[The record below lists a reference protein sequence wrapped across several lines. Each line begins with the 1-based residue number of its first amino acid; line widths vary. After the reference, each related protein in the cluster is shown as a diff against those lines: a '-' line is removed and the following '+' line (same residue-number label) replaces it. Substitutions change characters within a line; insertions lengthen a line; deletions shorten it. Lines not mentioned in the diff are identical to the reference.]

1 MAQLGKG
8 SERFP
13 EPFPPLGSF
22 TIVFAAV
29 FQSGILDLTCEK
41 FKIHMQL
48 TAELIKKSL
57 SRVQDPD
64 IKRDLVSLGMIQ
76 DIHIEGKKASFKV
89 VLTTPACPL
98 KEVIKNNCIEALEE
112 DFGNDW
118 EWEIHMTAQVTTVR
132 DAAPILP
139 DVKNIVA
146 IASGKGGVGKST
158 TSVNL
163 AVALAQL
170 GAKVG
175 LIDADISGPSVPT
188 MFNVEGEQPAVK
200 KVGEKNVII
209 PITQYGVK
217 MMSIGFLTPT
227 DSAVVWRGPMAS
239 SALRQFISDV
249 EWGELDYLLIDL
261 PPGTSDIHL
270 TMVQTV
276 PVTGAVIVTTPQKV
290 ALADANKG
298 LSMFRQ
304 PQINVPVLGVVENM
318 AYFTPEE
325 LPENKYYLFG
335 KEGGRK
341 LAEKYQVPFLG
352 EIPII
357 QSIRESGDTGYPA
370 VLKNGLTKE
379 AYMQLAEEVARQIAI
394 RNASVEKT
402 EIVEIKA

>member
-1 MAQLGKG
+1 
-8 SERFP
+8 
-13 EPFPPLGSF
+13 
-22 TIVFAAV
+22 
-29 FQSGILDLTCEK
+29 
-41 FKIHMQL
+41 MQL
-48 TAELIKKSL
+48 TAESIKKSL
-57 SRVQDPD
+57 SRVDDPD
-64 IKRDLVSLGMIQ
+64 LKRDLVSLGMIQ
-76 DIHIEGKKASFKV
+76 GITIDGKKISFRV

-98 KEVIKNNCIEALEE
+98 KEVIKNNCLEVLAH
-112 DFGNDW
+112 DHGKDW
-118 EWEIHMTAQVTTVR
+118 EWNIVMTSEVTTVR
-132 DAAPILP
+132 DATPLLP
-139 DVKNIVA
+139 EVKNIIA

-158 TSVNL
+158 TAVNL

-188 MFNVEGEQPAVK
+188 MFNVEGEQPSVK
-200 KVGEKNVII
+200 KVGEKNIII

-217 MMSIGFLTPT
+217 LMSIGFLTPT

-239 SALRQFISDV
+239 SALRQFIQDV
-249 EWGELDYLLIDL
+249 EWGALDYLLIDL

-304 PQINVPVLGVVENM
+304 PQINVPILGVVENM

-341 LAEKYQVPFLG
+341 LAQKYDVPFLG
-352 EIPII
+352 EIPIV

-370 VLKNGLTKE
+370 VLKDGLTKD
-379 AYMQLAEEVARQIAI
+379 AYMVLAEGLARQIAI
-394 RNASVEKT
+394 RNASIQKT
-402 EIVEIKA
+402 SIVEVKA

>member
-1 MAQLGKG
+1 
-8 SERFP
+8 
-13 EPFPPLGSF
+13 
-22 TIVFAAV
+22 
-29 FQSGILDLTCEK
+29 
-41 FKIHMQL
+41 MQL
-48 TAELIKKSL
+48 TAESIKKSL
-57 SRVQDPD
+57 SRVEDPD
-64 IKRDLVSLGMIQ
+64 LKRDLVSLGMIQ
-76 DIHIEGKKASFKV
+76 GIHIEGKKATFKV

-98 KEVIKNNCIEALEE
+98 KEVIKNNCIEALQE
-112 DFGNDW
+112 DHGKDW
-118 EWEIHMTAQVTTVR
+118 EWNIIMTSQVTTVR

-139 DVKNIVA
+139 EVKNIIAV
-146 IASGKGGVGKST
+146 ASGKGGVGKST

-175 LIDADISGPSVPT
+175 LVDADISGPSVPT
-188 MFNVEGEQPAVK
+188 MFNVEGEQPTVK
-200 KVGEKNVII
+200 KKGDKNII
-209 PITQYGVK
+209 VPITQYGVK
-217 MMSIGFLTPT
+217 LMSIGFLTPT

-239 SALRQFISDV
+239 SALRQFIADV

-325 LPENKYYLFG
+325 LPENKYYIFG
-335 KEGGRK
+335 KEGGKK
-341 LAEKYQVPFLG
+341 LAEKYAVPFLG
-352 EIPII
+352 EIPIV

-370 VLKNGLTKE
+370 VLKTGLTKD
-379 AYMQLAEEVARQIAI
+379 AYMELAESVARQVAI
-394 RNASVEKT
+394 RNASIEKT
-402 EIVEIKA
+402 SVVEVKA